1 MKKGALSFGDDED
14 AEDGGERGNGSNA
27 VSKDVSRSATP
38 AGQEGSSAPT
48 TDSEGGVAFVK
59 KRLGPNASVA
69 FQAKAQTKASLAK
82 EASLKESLRKQ
93 YLQLQEAV
101 KATEFVL
108 PFVFFEGK
116 DIPGG
121 KVRLKKGDFIWLF
134 LERARKVGAE
144 LAEEGQGP
152 GGAGGRRREWARIS
166 VDDLMI
172 VRGEMI
178 IPHVSVFSTEEQSIR
193 ENTCTDC
200 KPSIPTSTIS

>member
-1 MKKGALSFGDDED
+1 MGALSFGDDEGE
-14 AEDGGERGNGSNA
+14 EDGENHA
-27 VSKDVSRSATP
+27 VATAKDVSKP
-38 AGQEGSSAPT
+38 AIPVDQGASSTAA
-48 TDSEGGVAFVK
+48 TDSESGATIVK
-59 KRLGPNASVA
+59 KRLKPNTSVS
-69 FQAKAQTKASLAK
+69 FQAKAQTKASLAR

-116 DIPGG
+116 DISGG

-144 LAEEGQGP
+144 LAEEGKGP

-166 VDDLMI
+166 VDDLM
-172 VRGEMI
+172 VVKGEMI
-178 IPHVSVFSTEEQSIR
+178 IPHVSGLRRRCE
-193 ENTCTDC
+193 
-200 KPSIPTSTIS
+200 